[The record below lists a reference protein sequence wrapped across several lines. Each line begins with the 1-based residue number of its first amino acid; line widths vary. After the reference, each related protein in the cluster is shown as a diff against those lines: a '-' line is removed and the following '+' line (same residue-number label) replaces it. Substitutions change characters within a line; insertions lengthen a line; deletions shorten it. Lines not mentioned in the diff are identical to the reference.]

1 MFGATCKGKWTRDFW
16 TFKHLFH
23 RGEYN
28 VAVLQLKT
36 KLVFH
41 DTSRY
46 RPVCL
51 PPKCDHV
58 CRTRKGKTREDLDG
72 NKKTMTNNP
81 GFRTLYFVRIIS
93 NEKCH
98 ERINSYLQTTGG
110 TALIRTIKRL
120 QKEFFN
126 DPADAKLS
134 LICTVI
140 ICALLMTFQRMDH
153 VVTRM
158 LGGH

>member
-1 MFGATCKGKWTRDFW
+1 MYGATCKGKWTRDFW

-58 CRTRKGKTREDLDG
+58 CRTREGKTREDLDG

-93 NEKCH
+93 NEKCQ
-98 ERINSYLQTTGG
+98 ERINSYLQTTGD
-110 TALIRTIKRL
+110 TVLIRMIKR
-120 QKEFFN
+120 
-126 DPADAKLS
+126 
-134 LICTVI
+134 
-140 ICALLMTFQRMDH
+140 
-153 VVTRM
+153 
-158 LGGH
+158 